1 MPPSSHEAYAIATLL
16 IQKCTTTT
24 SLRKARQLHA
34 ILLTSACSLS
44 RTPYLHNNILSMYAK
59 CDSFVDC
66 RLVFDKMLQ
75 RNIVSYNALI
85 STYSRSPR
93 HAYLALWVFAQLGNE
108 GLVPNGSTFTS
119 LLQASASLEDGIVG
133 SSVHAQCLKF
143 GFLNY
148 IHVQTSLL
156 VMYSNYGDMNCAKKV
171 FCLMVDKDATAWNAI
186 ISGYV
191 KNEGIVEGLELFRR
205 MFRDGISPTQYTYS
219 MLLNACGRL
228 ADYTTGKVVHARVI
242 VSGTNVDL
250 PLNNALLD
258 MYCSCSH
265 TDAAFHVFRRIANP
279 DLVSWNSMIAGY
291 SENGDGWKALDMFV
305 QLSRVSLAKLDEYTF
320 AAVISGIGA
329 FPALYYGKPL
339 HAQIEK
345 AGLMRSVYVGSTL
358 ISMYFSNEEIDSARK
373 IFYSILSKDAVL
385 WTDMIVWHSR
395 IGDGESAIKFF
406 HRMSREGYKLE
417 SFALSGALSACADLA
432 TQRQGE
438 MIHAQAVKTGNDSEM
453 TVCGSLIDMY
463 AKNGELQAAESIF
476 LLLPERD
483 LKCWNSM
490 IGGYGHHG
498 KAEEAFL
505 VLDEM
510 LRQGTRPDQVTF
522 ISLLAACSHCGLVDK
537 GKYFWNYMKEID
549 LKPGPKHY
557 SCIISMLSRAGLLD
571 EAEEMITES
580 PFLDNRLELWR
591 TLLSSCITNGNL
603 RIGIKA
609 AEQILSTD
617 AEDSAA
623 SILLT
628 KLYAAAGRWDDVA
641 KTRKK
646 AKQLMLEKDPG
657 LSWIEVTNNIHVFSS
672 GDQSHPQNDE
682 MQGEL
687 CRVMGNLMPV
697 EANDI

>member
-1 MPPSSHEAYAIATLL
+1 MPPSSHEASAIATLL

-66 RLVFDKMLQ
+66 RLVFDKMPN

-119 LLQASASLEDGIVG
+119 LLQASANLEDGIVG
-133 SSVHAQCLKF
+133 SSVHALCLKF

-148 IHVQTSLL
+148 IRVQTSLL

-228 ADYTTGKVVHARVI
+228 GDYNTGKVVHARVI

-258 MYCSCSH
+258 MYCSCSD
-265 TDAAFHVFRRIANP
+265 TDAAFHVFRRIENP
-279 DLVSWNSMIAGY
+279 DLVTWNSMIAGY
-291 SENGDGWKALDMFV
+291 SENGDGEKALDMFV
-305 QLSRVSLAKLDEYTF
+305 QLSRVSLAKPDEYTF

-345 AGLMRSVYVGSTL
+345 AGLVRSVYVGSTL

-406 HRMSREGYKLE
+406 QRMSREGYKLE

-453 TVCGSLIDMY
+453 TVCGSLVDMY

-476 LLLPERD
+476 LLLPARD

-510 LRQGTRPDQVTF
+510 LRQGMRPDQVTF

-537 GKYFWNYMKEID
+537 GKYFWNYMKEND

-557 SCIISMLSRAGLLD
+557 SCIISMLSRAGLLE

-580 PFLDNRLELWR
+580 PLLDNRLELWR

-617 AEDSAA
+617 AEDGAA
-623 SILLT
+623 NILLM
-628 KLYAAAGRWDDVA
+628 KLYATAGRWDDVA

-687 CRVMGNLMPV
+687 CRDMGNLMPV
-697 EANDI
+697 EVNDL